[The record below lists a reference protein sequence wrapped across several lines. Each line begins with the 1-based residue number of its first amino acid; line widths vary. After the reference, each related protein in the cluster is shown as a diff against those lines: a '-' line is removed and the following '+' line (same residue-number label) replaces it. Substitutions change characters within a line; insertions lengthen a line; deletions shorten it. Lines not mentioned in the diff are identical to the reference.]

1 MRSGI
6 ERTSAIRVTSLWYF
20 AIKAGRSRMRMRV
33 ISVGTVESSWKGIE
47 GKEDQLMVKA
57 VSQAGSG

>member
-1 MRSGI
+1 
-6 ERTSAIRVTSLWYF
+6 
-20 AIKAGRSRMRMRV
+20 MRMRV